1 MAALPEPLL
10 SHRKALAPS
19 PARPVAAVC
28 GVGENTACG
37 DRIELWLAQEG
48 ERVRC
53 GYAGRG
59 CGAALA
65 LASYTAAALDG
76 RARAQLGTFDLRVE
90 VERMGGL
97 GRTQH
102 HALELVLRALEQA
115 REEFDRGYPLF
126 AERPPSCSDS

>member
-1 MAALPEPLL
+1 MAGLPEPLL
-10 SHRKALAPS
+10 SHRKALAPG
-19 PARPVAAVC
+19 PPRPLVSTG
-28 GVGENTACG
+28 GVGENAACG
-37 DRIELWLAQEG
+37 DRIELWLAPEG

-65 LASYTAAALDG
+65 LASFTAAALDG
-76 RARAQLGTFDLRVE
+76 TARERLGTFDLRGE

-115 REEFDRGYPLF
+115 REELERGYPL
-126 AERPPSCSDS
+126 AR